1 MLDCSHTVSLVTE
14 GAQYAGVSAA
24 NENSLKDRESPGSTH
39 RVPVIHFT
47 HSHNPS
53 HNIHKIVL
61 GIQSILA
68 AA

>member
-39 RVPVIHFT
+39 RVPVNHFT
-47 HSHNPS
+47 HNPS